1 MSQLLGVWTL
11 TAALMALSACNR
23 SGWDYWDQPDDPPVA
38 VPSDD
43 SPRVT
48 MEIPH
53 PINLLLPQ
61 RIDIHPFTRA
71 QPTEANA
78 RGGGVLEVR
87 IQLIDSFGDP
97 GKGFGAFRFTL
108 FRYRLSGVD
117 RRGEQMVVWDEDLS
131 LPNRNLAHWDPIS
144 NAYQFNLERD
154 QPFVN
159 GQRYVLEA
167 YFDSP
172 YTEQLLDEH
181 AIMVG
186 E

>member
-78 RGGGVLEVR
+78 RGGGVLEGNMMTLLHRVV
-87 IQLIDSFGDP
+87 FYGDHLQS
-97 GKGFGAFRFTL
+97 ARHL
-108 FRYRLSGVD
+108 ADLMNMR
-117 RRGEQMVVWDEDLS
+117 VVE
-131 LPNRNLAHWDPIS
+131 
-144 NAYQFNLERD
+144 E
-154 QPFVN
+154 
-159 GQRYVLEA
+159 G
-167 YFDSP
+167 
-172 YTEQLLDEH
+172 
-181 AIMVG
+181 
-186 E
+186 